1 MLVTNYICELKN
13 VCKSYK
19 KKVVLQDVNIRLEK
33 GKIYGFIGKNGA
45 GKTTTMKIIAGL
57 SFADR
62 GDIQI
67 FGKETKKELE
77 CARSNIGCM
86 IENPAFSPDMS
97 AKENLKA
104 LCILFGIRDQ
114 GRIDDILALIG
125 LENTGKKKVKNFSLG
140 MRQRL
145 GIGMALL
152 NNPELLILDE
162 PINGLD
168 PDGIVEIRQLIK
180 KINTEKKTTILISS
194 HILSEIY
201 LMVDHYIMISHGK
214 IMEQISQ
221 KELEEKC
228 QKYIRIK
235 NSNTEIVKEILKN
248 KLQTEHFQ
256 IMEDGTCR
264 LYDYTEDV
272 MSVME
277 AFKDTGINVN
287 EICVKE
293 DSLEEYFFKRIG

>member
-1 MLVTNYICELKN
+1 MNDCICEMTN
-13 VCKSYK
+13 VYKSYK
-19 KKVVLQDVNIRLEK
+19 KKLILQNINIQLEK

-57 SFADR
+57 SFADC
-62 GDIQI
+62 GYIQI
-67 FGKETKKELE
+67 FGKDTKKEME
-77 CARSNIGCM
+77 RARRKIGCI
-86 IENPAFSPDMS
+86 IENPAFFPDMS

-104 LCILFGIRDQ
+104 LCILYEIRDQ
-114 GRIDDILALIG
+114 KRIDDILELVG

-168 PDGIVEIRQLIK
+168 PDGIVEIRNLIK
-180 KINTEKKTTILISS
+180 KINTEKKTTIIISS

-201 LMVDHYIMISHGK
+201 LMVDNYIIISQGK
-214 IMEQISQ
+214 IIEQISQ
-221 KELEEKC
+221 KELDEKC
-228 QKYIRIK
+228 QKYICIK
-235 NSNTEIVKEILKN
+235 DSKTEIVKEVLRD
-248 KLQTEHFQ
+248 KLQTNHFQ

-264 LYDYTEDV
+264 LYDYTDNILT
-272 MSVME
+272 VME
-277 AFKDTGINVN
+277 AFKDTEININ

-293 DSLEEYFFKRIG
+293 DSLEAYFFNRIG